1 MTAIVGVDFS
11 GAAPDRDTW
20 FAHGH
25 LDDGNLALERVQP
38 IRREDLY
45 SLMLRLPVPAV
56 AAMDFP
62 FGLPQEFLP
71 HIGVT
76 DDYKTI
82 DEIWT
87 ILAYTDRQDL
97 EDVAAEFVR
106 DYSEPHRV
114 VERHYPESSSTL
126 HRVNPDMLPMTYLG
140 ARLLSRWW
148 DHKDR
153 PPWHVLPLEPP
164 SEPPEKCVTVMETM
178 PGAFLR
184 SVRLPYRY
192 YKGKGP
198 ISLQNRDR
206 IIDGLGP
213 KSGIALPNLDEW
225 RYACR
230 ANTDCLDAVVAAVCA
245 AAWLQGADGFRP
257 PQQQEEAAARREG
270 WLYAPIRQED

>member
-1 MTAIVGVDFS
+1 MLVLISVAPPRTAI
-11 GAAPDRDTW
+11 
-20 FAHGH
+20 HG
-25 LDDGNLALERVQP
+25 LPMVTSTMGISRWKECKP

-76 DDYKTI
+76 DNYKTI

-140 ARLLSRWW
+140 ARLLSRWVGPQRPSPMACVATGATLRTTRRSASPSW
-148 DHKDR
+148 RRCQEPFSDR
-153 PPWHVLPLEPP
+153 SGCP
-164 SEPPEKCVTVMETM
+164 TGIT
-178 PGAFLR
+178 
-184 SVRLPYRY
+184 
-192 YKGKGP
+192 KGKDLYPFRTGTASSTDWGP
-198 ISLQNRDR
+198 I
-206 IIDGLGP
+206 P
-213 KSGIALPNLDEW
+213 A
-225 RYACR
+225 
-230 ANTDCLDAVVAAVCA
+230 
-245 AAWLQGADGFRP
+245 
-257 PQQQEEAAARREG
+257 
-270 WLYAPIRQED
+270 